1 MGKKKTDLGSI
12 RHYMHLHSQLK
23 SEIKKKAVMNRFRSA
38 DTAALGVIRTK
49 HNRDELEAKRNRGKR
64 KLLDPEESEEEEL
77 ELLNDLD

>member
-23 SEIKKKAVMNRFRSA
+23 SEMKKKQAMNRIRVA
-38 DTAALGVIRTK
+38 DTAALAVIRTK
-49 HNRDELEAKRNRGKR
+49 HKRDELEAKRKR
-64 KLLDPEESEEEEL
+64 KKRKHPGPEESDEEEL